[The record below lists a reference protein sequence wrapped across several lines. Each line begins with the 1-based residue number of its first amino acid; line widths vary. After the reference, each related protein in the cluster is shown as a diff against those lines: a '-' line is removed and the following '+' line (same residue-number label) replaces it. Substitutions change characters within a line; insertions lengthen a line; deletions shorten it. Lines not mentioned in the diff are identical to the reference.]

1 MSQRFSVK
9 AKIVPDNE
17 TRRFALDV
25 PTFESLRTILMK
37 ILKIN
42 DIEQFNTQITI
53 KYEDDEKDLIT
64 VETEEEFTEA
74 VFLTNKKE
82 SPVLILVIQKK
93 EPQTQQQPQ
102 NAHRGWGWGS
112 GGRGCGGGSRGWG
125 CGNGWQSRKTWW
137 HLHREALKLLEST
150 VPADLEK
157 ALQLFLQQFSLT
169 PSNPITLYNLACT
182 ESRLGKI
189 DQALKY
195 LKDAIQNGYS
205 DVEHMKKD
213 TDLESLRN
221 NEEFKNIVSELE
233 KNPPKTSERDP
244 CSFRRRC
251 WERKKNW
258 FMKEKKIQA
267 LFKSGSVQDL
277 EEARTLIL
285 EQISSH
291 ESAHSVYNLS
301 CVESLLKNEK
311 PALDYLQRAIDLGWK
326 DLEHI
331 DRDSDLDFIRNT
343 PQFKEIIEKL
353 KDKILKKDDLYPKP
367 EVQIKKP
374 EEDQVKK
381 TEDVQNKPEEVP
393 KKENVQVPDYTNLL
407 SMLAD
412 MGFVNVQENM
422 RILRQTNGDLLT
434 TVTILSTQ

>member
-1 MSQRFSVK
+1 L
-9 AKIVPDNE
+9 N
-17 TRRFALDV
+17 
-25 PTFESLRTILMK
+25 
-37 ILKIN
+37 
-42 DIEQFNTQITI
+42 
-53 KYEDDEKDLIT
+53 
-64 VETEEEFTEA
+64 
-74 VFLTNKKE
+74 
-82 SPVLILVIQKK
+82 
-93 EPQTQQQPQ
+93 
-102 NAHRGWGWGS
+102 
-112 GGRGCGGGSRGWG
+112 
-125 CGNGWQSRKTWW
+125 
-137 HLHREALKLLEST
+137 LLESK
-150 VPADLEK
+150 VPGDLEK
-157 ALQLFLQQFSLT
+157 ARQLLLQQFSLT
-169 PSNPITLYNLACT
+169 PSNPITLYNLACA
-182 ESRLGKI
+182 ESRLVNI

-195 LKDAIQNGYS
+195 LKDSIQNGYS

-213 TDLESLRN
+213 TDLDSLRN
-221 NEEFKNIVSELE
+221 NEEFKNIISELE

-267 LFKSGSVQDL
+267 LFKSGSIQDL

-285 EQISSH
+285 EQISSF
-291 ESAHSVYNLS
+291 ETAHSVYNLA

-311 PALDYLQRAIDLGWK
+311 PALDNLQRAIDLGWQ
-326 DLEHI
+326 DFEHI

-343 PQFKEIIEKL
+343 PRFKDIIEKL
-353 KDKILKKDDLYPKP
+353 KEKIVKKDDFYKAEVQVKKP
-367 EVQIKKP
+367 EEDQVKKP

-381 TEDVQNKPEEVP
+381 TEDVKNKPEEDQ
-393 KKENVQVPDYTNLL
+393 KKEHEVPDYTNLL